1 MPKLSQRERFKIS
14 CEVEIVDL
22 GETIATLTRMGFDNI
37 TFDMI
42 TDVRSFARN
51 APPKDGINSVEF
63 LRKWTET
70 NPTFKAIDAVKFFE
84 TDGRSKGAAYPA
96 MSALVDEGFLKKLG
110 PAQYS
115 RADVKHIAPPKKKT
129 ETKIAKQ
136 ATQHKFE
143 INAEAALLSIGRR
156 NHGKFTSELAK
167 KHFSVQGRKPTGVGP
182 CINKLMKDKLIRRTD
197 TGSYELTAKAGIKK
211 LTPARKPNGVAPP
224 EPVEIATVAADA

>member
-51 APPKDGINSVEF
+51 TPPKDGINSVEF

-115 RADVKHIAPPKKKT
+115 RADVKHIAPPKKAKKKLERAPQH
-129 ETKIAKQ
+129 ETSNAVFLMRIAK
-136 ATQHKFE
+136 
-143 INAEAALLSIGRR
+143 R
-156 NHGKFTSELAK
+156 NHGRFTSELAK
-167 KHFSVQGRKPTGVGP
+167 KLFAADKRAPTGVGP
-182 CINKLMKDKLIRRTD
+182 TIRGLVEDKLIRRTD
-197 TGSYELTAKAGIKK
+197 IGSYELTVKGVGKSKA
-211 LTPARKPNGVAPP
+211 NGVAPP
-224 EPVEIATVAADA
+224 EPVEIATIAADA